1 MTMSKR
7 AGGKVIKPIAH
18 DVDKQIKSKSENL
31 EIAQRDKTSLSAYVS
46 ISNADEETAKSLQ
59 SLYIKHELEYCLDL
73 G

>member
-1 MTMSKR
+1 M
-7 AGGKVIKPIAH
+7 IKPIAH
-18 DVDKQIKSKSENL
+18 DVNNQIKSNQIKSRSENL